1 MAMRIRLACGPM
13 LGLMLGLVAAI
24 PVAFAQPAPPRP
36 QQGQQRPPQAQPQQ
50 GPAFTLRNEGSR
62 TLREFYASGIDQ
74 NDWGP
79 DRLGADM
86 VPAGQTYR
94 IQLPR
99 GANCVQDLRAV
110 FDDDTSV
117 ERRAVNICQ
126 ERTQAFRN
134 PEPDAEVELV
144 NAMPRTIFQ
153 LFLRPDQA
161 GDEWGPD
168 RLGSSVLSAGET
180 ETIRFSA
187 GGQCQ
192 FDVRIVFDNDSA
204 EERRAVDVCAAGR
217 LVFRPGWTTDE
228 AMPTDAGRAPGP
240 GGAARP
246 GRPPG
251 PSAGPPDAPA
261 GGTPAFRNA
270 GTTPIVRLA
279 VDPPGTTPPGPDR
292 LGEAVIGPG
301 ASLVPALPPGLCR
314 GDVVAQFR
322 DGTSVQR
329 GGVALCDGGEVSLP

>member
-1 MAMRIRLACGPM
+1 MAMRIRLACGLI
-13 LGLMLGLVAAI
+13 LGLLGFVPIAL
-24 PVAFAQPAPPRP
+24 AQPAPPRP
-36 QQGQQRPPQAQPQQ
+36 QQGQPRPPQAQPQQ

-99 GANCVQDLRAV
+99 GSNCVQDLRAV

-134 PEPDAEVELV
+134 PEPDTEVDLV

-153 LFLRPDQA
+153 LFLRPEAA

-168 RLGSSVLSAGET
+168 RLGSSVLSAGGT

-187 GGQCQ
+187 GGQCA

-228 AMPTDAGRAPGP
+228 AMPTDAAPGP

-246 GRPPG
+246 ARPP
-251 PSAGPPDAPA
+251 AAQAPP
-261 GGTPAFRNA
+261 GTGTPAFRNA
-270 GTTPIVRLA
+270 GTVPIVRLS
-279 VDPPGTTPPGPDR
+279 VDPPGSPAPGPDR
-292 LGEAVIGPG
+292 LGEGVIRPG
-301 ASLVPALPPGLCR
+301 TSLVPGLPAGLCTA
-314 GDVVAQFR
+314 DIVATFR
-322 DGTSVQR
+322 DGQSISR
-329 GGVALCDGGEVSLP
+329 RNVALCEGGEISLP